1 MNIWRNIF
9 VCFFILLSG
18 SYFLC
23 REDEIEEILELTGEN
38 RSELEKVL
46 THYRD
51 SGLKQEAARFLIS
64 NMPGCQGT
72 DSLSLERFQSVYD
85 AYDAIS
91 RASDYRTDKAWG
103 ERIDSLSERCVH
115 QFGMPAT
122 VKDLQ
127 HVKADYLIREIDR
140 SFQAWQRNVYAKDA
154 SFEDFC
160 EYVLPY
166 RRLNGL
172 VTDAA
177 RDTFYHRHGGEYYA
191 EEGKDWLD
199 ETDSLLHEY
208 RHLTHSGFHGTRIP
222 IQCAATFELLRHGL
236 CMHRCWYNSL
246 LLSSLGMPVAID
258 FVPAWGNRNNS
269 HTWNVVLVDGKSYA
283 FEAFWDADRWKYK
296 RIYNNRNIDHLWG
309 KFRLPKVYR
318 YTYSNHIEG
327 PVADSKVLRED
338 IPPLF
343 RNVKKK
349 DVSAEYFESHD
360 VTLRLSVPAPD
371 DARYAYLA
379 VFGYQQWHPVQWG
392 ELENDGT
399 VTFRGMGKDMVY
411 LPVYYKRGQAFPA
424 GSPFKLESDGSM
436 TPLHDDGMR
445 GEVHL
450 RIVRGAPVCDANR
463 LHFNRPKGIR
473 VVGLKDGIPESE
485 LVVWKDSL
493 TLGYSETAVVTDSVY
508 RHVRMYLRD
517 DTLSMGEVCFRTAEG
532 RIPSVE
538 ILTKVHPFFEHEDAD
553 MLVDG
558 IESTACYGLVP
569 ERYIDFDLGM
579 ECRLTAF
586 GLYPYL
592 KSEVTEGNYELLY
605 WNEGRWCT
613 AGMQTADGKG
623 CLTFGNVPLHSLL
636 MLKNRNK
643 GWEDLSSERPF
654 IYRVGGHISWE

>member
-1 MNIWRNIF
+1 MGVFCLFSCQGNSR
-9 VCFFILLSG
+9 LKQA
-18 SYFLC
+18 
-23 REDEIEEILELTGEN
+23 LELVGDN
-38 RSELEKVL
+38 RGELEKVL

-172 VTDAA
+172 VADAA

-283 FEAFWDADRWKYK
+283 FEAFC
-296 RIYNNRNIDHLWG
+296 
-309 KFRLPKVYR
+309 KFVYFAKGTSYR
-318 YTYSNHIEG
+318 GYLCYTYTKNH
-327 PVADSKVLRED
+327 
-338 IPPLF
+338 
-343 RNVKKK
+343 
-349 DVSAEYFESHD
+349 
-360 VTLRLSVPAPD
+360 
-371 DARYAYLA
+371 
-379 VFGYQQWHPVQWG
+379 
-392 ELENDGT
+392 
-399 VTFRGMGKDMVY
+399 VY
-411 LPVYYKRGQAFPA
+411 LVYEGTNGTPYRMDNLKHVEI
-424 GSPFKLESDGSM
+424 FKLDWNGNLLCNYQLDKHAFAISVDVKEEYLYACCFDSYE
-436 TPLHDDGMR
+436 
-445 GEVHL
+445 GE
-450 RIVRGAPVCDANR
+450 
-463 LHFNRPKGIR
+463 
-473 VVGLKDGIPESE
+473 
-485 LVVWKDSL
+485 
-493 TLGYSETAVVTDSVY
+493 
-508 RHVRMYLRD
+508 
-517 DTLSMGEVCFRTAEG
+517 
-532 RIPSVE
+532 
-538 ILTKVHPFFEHEDAD
+538 
-553 MLVDG
+553 
-558 IESTACYGLVP
+558 IEF
-569 ERYIDFDLGM
+569 I
-579 ECRLTAF
+579 
-586 GLYPYL
+586 
-592 KSEVTEGNYELLY
+592 KYEL
-605 WNEGRWCT
+605 
-613 AGMQTADGKG
+613 K
-623 CLTFGNVPLHSLL
+623 
-636 MLKNRNK
+636 
-643 GWEDLSSERPF
+643 
-654 IYRVGGHISWE
+654 